1 MSRAEQTLA
10 EVDEETAEG
19 AELSLLGHLNELRI
33 RLTWAVAGLAVATVI
48 SFIFAEPLLNFLL
61 KPYGGQ
67 LQLLRPTEGIET
79 FFKVS
84 LLSGAVLSMPL
95 ILYQVWLFI
104 APGLTRQE
112 RRFVYVF
119 IPSALLLFV
128 LGLAFA
134 WFILL
139 PAAVHFLA
147 GFMSDV
153 FMTEWTSQDY
163 INFVVRMLFW
173 IGLSFEMP
181 VIVYMI
187 ARAGILTAQALRE
200 QWRVA
205 VVIIAVLAAIITP
218 SIDPITM
225 LLTMLP
231 LNILYGL
238 SILLARIGQRQFEAA
253 MAIE

>member
-1 MSRAEQTLA
+1 MIKNAEPNA
-10 EVDEETAEG
+10 EEVETVVAG
-19 AELSLLGHLNELRI
+19 GELSLLGHLNELRI
-33 RLTWAVAGLAVATVI
+33 RLTWAVAGLLMATIV
-48 SFIFAEPLLNFLL
+48 SFVFAEHLLDFLL
-61 KPYGGQ
+61 QPYDGGQ
-67 LQLLRPTEGIET
+67 LQMLRPTEGIET

-84 LLSGAVLSMPL
+84 LLSGAILSMPV
-95 ILYQVWLFI
+95 ILYQIWLFI

-112 RRFVYVF
+112 RRYVYLF

-128 LGLAFA
+128 IGLAFA

-147 GFMSDV
+147 GFMPDV
-153 FMTEWTSQDY
+153 FRTEWTGQDY
-163 INFVVRMLFW
+163 ISFVVRMLFW
-173 IGLSFEMP
+173 IGVSFEMP
-181 VIVYMI
+181 VVVYLI
-187 ARAGILTAQALRE
+187 ARVGIITANTLRE

-218 SIDPITM
+218 SVDPITM

-238 SILLARIGQRQFEAA
+238 SIVLAHVAQRQFEKS
-253 MAIE
+253 MAV